1 MGDREG
7 SGVNEPA
14 RATLKKAEEEE
25 ALSEKVEHN
34 LGSAGEGFNHL
45 DMVWYEENREKA
57 EHGVMELSI
66 QPTVSSGGSFSS
78 DSEDP
83 WSSKLQDLP

>member
-14 RATLKKAEEEE
+14 RATLKKVEEEE
-25 ALSEKVEHN
+25 ASSEKVVHN
-34 LGSAGEGFNHL
+34 LASGEGFNHL
-45 DMVWYEENREKA
+45 EMVWYEENREKA

-66 QPTVSSGGSFSS
+66 QRILSSGGSFSS